1 MDPRLARL
9 DRLRPYRGLPAE
21 RDASIAPVIAEIARE
36 RKRMAKA
43 LGPAVGAWDALVP
56 GPLARECTLVA
67 LKSGTLTVE
76 TASNAV
82 AFELDRFLRGGGQRD
97 LTEAT
102 EGAVRTVR
110 VRIEH
115 RT

>member
-9 DRLRPYRGLPAE
+9 DRLRPFRGLPPE
-21 RDASIAPVIAEIARE
+21 RAVPIAPLVAELARE
-36 RKRMAKA
+36 RKRIAKA
-43 LGPAVGAWDALVP
+43 LGPAVEAWERLVP
-56 GPLARECTLVA
+56 APLARECTLVS

-82 AFELDRFLRGGGQRD
+82 AFELDRFLRGGGQRE
-97 LTEAT
+97 LSEAT
-102 EGAVRTVR
+102 DGVVRSVR

-115 RT
+115 GT

>member
-9 DRLRPYRGLPAE
+9 ERLRPYRGLFRESDP
-21 RDASIAPVIAEIARE
+21 SIAPVIASIARE
-36 RKRMAKA
+36 RKKMAKA
-43 LGPAVGAWDALVP
+43 LGPAVEAWEALVP
-56 GPLARECTLVA
+56 APLARACTLVA
-67 LKSGTLTVE
+67 LKGGTLTVE

-102 EGAVRTVR
+102 EGVVRAVR

-115 RT
+115 GT

>member
-1 MDPRLARL
+1 VDPRLARL
-9 DRLRPYRGLPAE
+9 ERLRPYRGIGADTDP
-21 RDASIAPVIAEIARE
+21 SIAPVVASIARE
-36 RKRMAKA
+36 RRRLAKA
-43 LGPAVGAWDALVP
+43 LGPAVEAWEAIVP
-56 GPLARECTLVA
+56 APLARACTLVTLA
-67 LKSGTLTVE
+67 SGTLSVE

-102 EGAVRTVR
+102 AGAVRAVR

-115 RT
+115 GS

>member
-9 DRLRPYRGLPAE
+9 DRLRPYRGLPPE
-21 RDASIAPVIAEIARE
+21 RATSIAPILAEIARE

-43 LGPAVGAWDALVP
+43 LGPAVEAWEAIVP
-56 GPLARECTLVA
+56 GPLARECTLVQ

-82 AFELDRFLRGGGQRD
+82 AFELDRFLRGSGQRD
-97 LTEAT
+97 LTQAT
-102 EGAVRTVR
+102 AGVVRAVR

-115 RT
+115 SA